1 MSRYEFIDSQ
11 KSEPVNRNPVVKMC
25 RWLEVST
32 SGFYHWLTRPQSV
45 TSARRQALLVRV
57 RHYFEES
64 DGTYGYRR
72 IHADLA
78 AEQTQCSPE
87 LVRQMMRQEGLVACQ
102 PRPFRIT
109 TEADAVAA
117 ANMPDLLKRDFTA
130 DRPGC
135 KFIGDITYIHTWQG
149 FVYLA
154 TVIDCFS
161 QKVVGWSI
169 ADHMRT
175 ELVADALKN
184 AAATTLIE
192 PDAIWHSDRGSVYT
206 SADFRALVISLGMR
220 SSMGRTGV
228 CWDNSMAESFF
239 SMLKNERVY
248 RTVYATKAQARKDLI
263 LYIEGFYNSRR
274 RHSGLGYRRPNE
286 VHYGYHQPALAA

>member
-1 MSRYEFIDSQ
+1 
-11 KSEPVNRNPVVKMC
+11 
-25 RWLEVST
+25 
-32 SGFYHWLTRPQSV
+32 
-45 TSARRQALLVRV
+45 
-57 RHYFEES
+57 
-64 DGTYGYRR
+64 
-72 IHADLA
+72 
-78 AEQTQCSPE
+78 
-87 LVRQMMRQEGLVACQ
+87 
-102 PRPFRIT
+102 
-109 TEADAVAA
+109 
-117 ANMPDLLKRDFTA
+117 
-130 DRPGC
+130 
-135 KFIGDITYIHTWQG
+135 
-149 FVYLA
+149 
-154 TVIDCFS
+154 
-161 QKVVGWSI
+161 
-169 ADHMRT
+169 MRT

-239 SMLKNERVY
+239 SMLKNERVH

-286 VHYGYHQPALAA
+286 VHYGYQQPALAA